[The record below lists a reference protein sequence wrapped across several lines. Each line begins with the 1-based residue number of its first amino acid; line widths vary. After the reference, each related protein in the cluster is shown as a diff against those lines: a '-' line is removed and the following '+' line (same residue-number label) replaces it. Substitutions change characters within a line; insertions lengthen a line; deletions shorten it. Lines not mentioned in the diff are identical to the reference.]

1 MGAAASEGRAWFS
14 PLVLL
19 IVSQYL
25 THAPLPPGRRL
36 SQCLSWEGTRE
47 CSLARREEASVGQM
61 EWPAWKKSFG
71 SFMFIHRGQR
81 QVVEREGLFHENIP
95 ERSDGWGGGRGGRG
109 MKGLTRASLACCREN
124 PGVWTPPGSLWSP
137 CFCFYEGG
145 CEQPLLSLPCPPE
158 GPGIH
163 PSDGAE
169 ARAPLGGRWPRN
181 CSLRGRGAFRVF
193 GDSQCPADTPT

>member
-95 ERSDGWGGGRGGRG
+95 ERSDGWGGAG
-109 MKGLTRASLACCREN
+109 
-124 PGVWTPPGSLWSP
+124 
-137 CFCFYEGG
+137 
-145 CEQPLLSLPCPPE
+145 
-158 GPGIH
+158 
-163 PSDGAE
+163 GAE
-169 ARAPLGGRWPRN
+169 G
-181 CSLRGRGAFRVF
+181 
-193 GDSQCPADTPT
+193 